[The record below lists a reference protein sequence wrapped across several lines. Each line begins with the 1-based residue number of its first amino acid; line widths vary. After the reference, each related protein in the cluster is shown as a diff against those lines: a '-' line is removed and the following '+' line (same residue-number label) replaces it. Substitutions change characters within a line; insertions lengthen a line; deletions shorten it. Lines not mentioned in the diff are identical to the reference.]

1 LEGAFVAKRYQHL
14 WRYQQGKQFDWKI
27 LQIFVHLPIHP
38 EQYLEE
44 KFTPFMVDVD
54 LDKCWKPPKSKRKKN
69 GESNNCQNDLDNQ
82 VNQPENVCFEKLIF
96 IPKLVR
102 YLC

>member
-1 LEGAFVAKRYQHL
+1 
-14 WRYQQGKQFDWKI
+14 
-27 LQIFVHLPIHP
+27 
-38 EQYLEE
+38 
-44 KFTPFMVDVD
+44 MVDVD